1 MKQIKKQEK
10 GRKTTRKGS
19 VKKTPDR
26 ETFGMNRKQQN
37 QNPKSLTTLA
47 DSIIWVS
54 LSGKQSYVDC
64 KWQSV

>member
-37 QNPKSLTTLA
+37 QNPKP
-47 DSIIWVS
+47 
-54 LSGKQSYVDC
+54 
-64 KWQSV
+64 